1 MVFIELRWETFA
13 GHGIYEHNP
22 HHNSCIQFT
31 VGCSCRLSKKS
42 CPFLYSESLYK
53 NRKDFLRH
61 TVMYLYIVSLET
73 LFFLTL
79 HSIYILL
86 LLRMTLTLTCLCF
99 DLPNEKSLFT
109 FNSPFWKIVI
119 IVLDFSSE
127 NWNIWHFSTPVRKK
141 GISPLLQLL

>member
-1 MVFIELRWETFA
+1 MDFFLKKSLIILHACASCSELPSNISSLVGCSGYHLIRSFVMVFIELRWETFA

-86 LLRMTLTLTCLCF
+86 LLHMTLTLTCLCF
-99 DLPNEKSLFT
+99 DLPND
-109 FNSPFWKIVI
+109 KI
-119 IVLDFSSE
+119 
-127 NWNIWHFSTPVRKK
+127 
-141 GISPLLQLL
+141 